1 MDPQLTALLAE
12 ARAAAPAL
20 ASRPEFEA
28 FKARYSGPKGA
39 FTGVMKSV
47 GKLPPAERPIAGKL
61 INQFK
66 QHFEALYAETLAR
79 LETAELTAQL
89 GPAIDPTLPA
99 PAAAGLLHPLTQA
112 RREVCALF
120 RKVGFTLAEGPE
132 LETEWFNF
140 DALNTPADHPA
151 RNEQDTFYL
160 PEATPVGNV
169 TRSDEYHA
177 TASLP
182 DLTDPASFP
191 ASMIEGS
198 NITGLLQRLRHEN
211 RPRPIHIPEHMV
223 EPLNKVT
230 LAQKHLLEELG
241 REPTVQEMATAM
253 QWPFDRMEVILKLL
267 RVLKLE
273 TGQSDAR
280 KFPVL
285 KFPAVGDEDTAVRRE
300 RYLLRSHTSTVQIR
314 TLLKEKPPLRVL
326 APGRTFRR
334 DNVDATHSANFHQV
348 EGLCVDRRVTIVDLK
363 AALDYLV
370 RGLFGP
376 GAQIR
381 LRPSF
386 FPFTEP
392 SFELD
397 FQSPDLGR
405 LSNKWLELG
414 GCGLVDPEVFKAC
427 NLDPAEWTGYAFGFG
442 LERIAMVRAGID
454 DIRHFYQNDLR
465 FLRQFA

>member
-1 MDPQLTALLAE
+1 MDPNIIEQRELFYKGLLGQNWEQAKDLVLSTQAFDILWEKYQE
-12 ARAAAPAL
+12 AQVNAPKIGSL
-20 ASRPEFEA
+20 PKFEA
-28 FKARYSGPKGA
+28 FKAQLVGTNGALKVVSKTIGSFSPHDRPK
-39 FTGVMKSV
+39 
-47 GKLPPAERPIAGKL
+47 AGQVINGFKQIFEKL
-61 INQFK
+61 IS
-66 QHFEALYAETLAR
+66 ETLAR

-89 GPAIDPTLPA
+89 GPAVDPTLPA

-160 PEATPVGNV
+160 PDTTPVGNV
-169 TRSDEYHA
+169 TRH
-177 TASLP
+177 
-182 DLTDPASFP
+182 
-191 ASMIEGS
+191 GS
-198 NITGLLQRLRHEN
+198 
-211 RPRPIHIPEHMV
+211 
-223 EPLNKVT
+223 
-230 LAQKHLLEELG
+230 
-241 REPTVQEMATAM
+241 
-253 QWPFDRMEVILKLL
+253 
-267 RVLKLE
+267 
-273 TGQSDAR
+273 
-280 KFPVL
+280 
-285 KFPAVGDEDTAVRRE
+285 E

-348 EGLCVDRRVTIVDLK
+348 EGLCVDRRVTVVDLK

-370 RGLFGP
+370 RGLFGA
-376 GAQIR
+376 GAQTR

-405 LSNKWLELG
+405 LSGKWLELG

-454 DIRHFYQNDLR
+454 DIRHFFQNDLR

>member
-1 MDPQLTALLAE
+1 MEPQLTALLAE

-39 FTGVMKSV
+39 FTAVMKTV
-47 GKLPPAERPIAGKL
+47 GALPPAERPIAGKL

-99 PAAAGLLHPLTQA
+99 PSTSGLLHPLTQA

-120 RKVGFTLAEGPE
+120 RKVGFTLADGPE

-160 PEATPVGNV
+160 PDSTPVGNV
-169 TRSDEYHA
+169 S
-177 TASLP
+177 
-182 DLTDPASFP
+182 
-191 ASMIEGS
+191 
-198 NITGLLQRLRHEN
+198 RH
-211 RPRPIHIPEHMV
+211 
-223 EPLNKVT
+223 
-230 LAQKHLLEELG
+230 
-241 REPTVQEMATAM
+241 
-253 QWPFDRMEVILKLL
+253 
-267 RVLKLE
+267 
-273 TGQSDAR
+273 
-280 KFPVL
+280 
-285 KFPAVGDEDTAVRRE
+285 GDERF
-300 RYLLRSHTSTVQIR
+300 LLRSHTSTVQIR

-348 EGLCVDRRVTIVDLK
+348 EGLCVDRRVTVVDLK
-363 AALDYLV
+363 AAVDYLV

-376 GAQIR
+376 GAQTR

-427 NLDPAEWTGYAFGFG
+427 NLNPDEWTGYAFGFG

-454 DIRHFYQNDLR
+454 DIRHFFQNDLR
-465 FLRQFA
+465 FLRQFS